1 MPGLPLQIARVTPIS
16 LYSEPCVSAANPSGF
31 TVEFPL
37 VAFISEMREKSEKK
51 KEKEREREREERERK
66 IK

>member
-1 MPGLPLQIARVTPIS
+1 MPDLPLQIARVTPIS

-31 TVEFPL
+31 AVEFPL

-51 KEKEREREREERERK
+51 EKERERERENERGK
-66 IK
+66 